1 MSFCTWI
8 EAPHVGIPHRITAA
22 IKRETLVSTHT
33 VDESMKQKQ
42 FFPCGRSRR
51 EFIWQMGGGFAGLAL
66 ADLLTGDHF
75 FQKHAVADGLCDE
88 LGPLAVK
95 QPHFKP
101 RAKSCIFLMMNG
113 APSQVDTFDYKP
125 ELEKYAGKQ
134 LPADKKYINSG
145 GRKVGYL
152 TPAWRKFRPGG
163 ESGLLISDYFP
174 HVRQHADKLCVLNS
188 CHTDSHAHGSA
199 LVAMNT
205 GKTQVGRP
213 SLGSWSVYGLGS
225 ENSDLP
231 GYVVM
236 LDKRGGPISGQPNWA
251 SGFMPG
257 NFSGTLFRPAG
268 DPILDLSGPAHLTG
282 KAQRE
287 QLDLLAAINQQHLA
301 ERPGGDELAARIS
314 SYELAYRMQSA
325 TPEAVDLS
333 KETTETLKMYGVGEQ
348 PTDEYGRNCLIARRL
363 VERGVR
369 FIQLYS
375 GGGHLEETWDAHA
388 GIESNHG
395 QHAPEVDQPIA
406 ALLTDLEQRS
416 LLQDTLVIWGG
427 EFGRMPFSEGKDAAG
442 RNHNPYGFSM
452 WMAGGGV
459 KGGMNFGS
467 TDEFGFEAVENKVH
481 LHDLHATI
489 LHLLGLDHELLT
501 YFHQGRDESLTDV
514 GGSVIH
520 DIIA

>member
-1 MSFCTWI
+1 M
-8 EAPHVGIPHRITAA
+8 
-22 IKRETLVSTHT
+22 L
-33 VDESMKQKQ
+33 
-42 FFPCGRSRR
+42 FPCRQSRR
-51 EFIWQMGGGFAGLAL
+51 ELVWQMGNGFAGLAL
-66 ADLLTGDHF
+66 IDLLARDSRAAHRPDQPAGI
-75 FQKHAVADGLCDE
+75 ASLN
-88 LGPLAVK
+88 PLS
-95 QPHFKP
+95 PKP
-101 RAKSCIFLMMNG
+101 PQFPARARSCIFLMMNG

-125 ELEKYAGKQ
+125 ELEKHAGQQ
-134 LPADKKYINSG
+134 LPADRTFINSG

-163 ESGLLISDYFP
+163 ESGILVSDYFP
-174 HVRQHADKLCVLNS
+174 EVRKHADKLCVLNS

-205 GKTQVGRP
+205 GKTQIGRP
-213 SLGSWSVYGLGS
+213 SLGSWAVYGLGS
-225 ENSDLP
+225 ENQNLP

-257 NFSGTLFRPAG
+257 SYSGTLFRPTG
-268 DPILDLSGPAHLTG
+268 DPILDLSGPKHLSAA
-282 KAQRE
+282 AQRS
-287 QLDLLAAINQQHLA
+287 QLELLNRLNQRHLDA
-301 ERPGGDELAARIS
+301 RPGGRELAARIN

-325 TPEAVDLS
+325 APEAVDLS
-333 KETTETLKMYGVGEQ
+333 QESQSTLEMYGVGKQ

-406 ALLTDLEQRS
+406 ALLTDLEQRA
-416 LLQDTLVIWGG
+416 LLDETLVVWGG
-427 EFGRMPFSEGKDAAG
+427 EFGRMPFSEGQNAPG

-452 WMAGGGV
+452 WLAGGGV
-459 KGGMNFGS
+459 KGGMNYGS

-489 LHLLGLDHELLT
+489 LHIMGLDHETLT
-501 YFHQGRDESLTDV
+501 WFHQGRDESLTDV
-514 GGSVIH
+514 GGTVIQK
-520 DIIA
+520 ILA

>member
-1 MSFCTWI
+1 MNS
-8 EAPHVGIPHRITAA
+8 
-22 IKRETLVSTHT
+22 
-33 VDESMKQKQ
+33 KQR
-42 FFPCGRSRR
+42 FPCGLSRR
-51 EFIWQMGGGFAGLAL
+51 EAVWKMGCGFTGVAL
-66 ADLLTGDHF
+66 SDLLARDSFLNSNVNAEGLPSANPGDNEKGH
-75 FQKHAVADGLCDE
+75 H
-88 LGPLAVK
+88 
-95 QPHFKP
+95 KP
-101 RAKSCIFLMMNG
+101 RAKSCIFLTMNG

-125 ELEKYAGKQ
+125 ELQKYAGKN
-134 LPADKKYINSG
+134 LPADKTYINSG
-145 GRKVGYL
+145 GRKVGFL
-152 TPAWRKFRPGG
+152 TPAWRPFRPGG
-163 ESGLLISDYFP
+163 ESGLLVSDYFP
-174 HVRQHADKLCVLNS
+174 EVRKHADKLCVLNS

-205 GKTQVGRP
+205 GKTQIGRP
-213 SLGSWSVYGLGS
+213 SLGSWSVYGLGTQN
-225 ENSDLP
+225 ENLP

-251 SGFMPG
+251 SGFMPATY
-257 NFSGTLFRPAG
+257 SGTLFRPSG
-268 DPILDLSGPAHLTG
+268 DPILDLSGPEHISR

-287 QLDLLAAINQQHLA
+287 QLNLLAELNQQHFT
-301 ERPGGDELAARIS
+301 EHGGGSDLAARIN

-333 KETTETLKMYGVGEQ
+333 QETSETLDMYGVGKQ

-395 QHAPEVDQPIA
+395 KHAPEVDQPIA
-406 ALLTDLEQRS
+406 ALLADLERRS
-416 LLQDTLVIWGG
+416 LLDDTLVIWGG
-427 EFGRMPFSEGKDAAG
+427 EFGRMPFSEGQNAPG

-459 KGGMNFGS
+459 KGGVNYGK
-467 TDEFGFEAVENKVH
+467 TDELGFEAVENKVH

-489 LHLLGLDHELLT
+489 LHIMGLDHELLT

-514 GGSVIH
+514 HGRVIR
-520 DIIA
+520 DILA